1 MYELKV
7 ITHFSAAHQLRDF
20 KGPCEALHGHNYKV
34 EVCVTSDTLDKA
46 GVAIDFGA
54 LKACVGHIMDRLD
67 HKFLNDLEPFKNQ
80 NPSSENIARYV
91 SEEVTLLLENPD
103 ARVSGVTVWESES
116 SCATYYPS

>member
-7 ITHFSAAHQLRDF
+7 ITHFSAAHQLREF

-34 EVCVTSDTLDKA
+34 EVCVTTDTLDRT
-46 GVAIDFGA
+46 GVAMDFGV
-54 LKACVGHIMDRLD
+54 LKKHVNQLVDRLD
-67 HKFLNDLEPFKNQ
+67 HKFLNDLEPFTDQ

-91 SEEVTLLLENPD
+91 AEELPRLLEKPD
-103 ARVSGVTVWESES
+103 IRVSGVTVWESES